1 MPMFIQR
8 LKSIN
13 QSGPQIPLH
22 TKKIIKT
29 VETILQSL
37 EGLTEASAKIMSKF
51 DELTAELAKYIEN

>member
-1 MPMFIQR
+1 MFIQR

-22 TKKIIKT
+22 TKKIVKT

-37 EGLTEASAKIMSKF
+37 EGLT
-51 DELTAELAKYIEN
+51 